1 MLTLAAIFTAQR
13 KYGTSSE
20 VSDSEKVTYEVYLA
34 NCRRLLADKTPEDYF
49 NWDRNKQVDFT
60 DNLIIQFVRNNLKE
74 VEGFVDE
81 RGDIMMEE
89 LIDRLRADITDFGIL
104 KAAWDDP
111 NVQEIQINDFKTIWV
126 IVGGHAELYT
136 DKSGAPFQFVSDIE
150 LHSTINRLIYN
161 PNGNSPRMTVVNPLI
176 NTRTTVKGYR
186 LSGVNSSAITPD
198 MKVGYD
204 FPCTSITIRK
214 YSPSRLTFDDFVK
227 FGTLTEKMADFLR
240 FCGRANIRLA
250 CVGPTSSGK
259 TTLLNA
265 IVWEVPKD
273 NRLLLVQNPTEI
285 MVYER
290 SDETG
295 TNLRNAVHWEASEVD
310 TRLKDD
316 PTTPTMANFIA
327 HALRN
332 TPDVIIPG
340 EVRTPEE
347 FFQMNRALKTG
358 HRVLTTFHATDG
370 ADAVERMA
378 TELATLGGSVT
389 DYLSSITHSID
400 IVVSQKKLSD
410 GKRHVM
416 AIEELTGR
424 VNEFGKAETRVLF
437 RYTLTGNIE
446 KDPETGRILN
456 IEGYFEQVNPIS
468 ESMVQKFFEAG
479 ISKAEL
485 TPFTTVNN
493 NDNYHSQV
501 SSSYTG
507 KEIDAKAMDEILNQ
521 SPQYADSASEAVG
534 NSEEASYEES
544 ETEYSSSEQEASY
557 EGGEGSYEESSY
569 EESDYQGEEGYD
581 EGEIPSDYSP
591 DGEELDLFGEEDN

>member
-1 MLTLAAIFTAQR
+1 MLTLSDIFTAQR
-13 KYGTSSE
+13 KYGATSN
-20 VSDSEKVTYEVYLA
+20 VSDSERVTYEMYLA
-34 NCRRLLADKTPEDYF
+34 GCRRLISDKTPAEFY
-49 NWDRNKQVDFT
+49 NWDRVTQSNYT
-60 DNLIIQFVRNNLKE
+60 DNLIIQYVQNNQKD

-81 RGDIMMEE
+81 AGDVQIDQ
-89 LIDRLRADITDFGIL
+89 LIDRLRSDITDYGIL
-104 KAAWDDP
+104 RDALENQD
-111 NVQEIQINDFKTIWV
+111 VQEIQINDYKTIWV
-126 IVGGHAELYT
+126 VIGGKSQLYV
-136 DKSGAPFQFVSDIE
+136 DKNGMPYQFVSDTE

-161 PNGNSPRMTVVNPLI
+161 PDGNSPRMTVTNPLI
-176 NTRTTVKGYR
+176 NTRTTAKGYR

-198 MKVGYD
+198 MRVGYD

-214 YSPSRLTFDDFVK
+214 YAPSRLTFDDFVR
-227 FGTLTEKMADFLR
+227 FNTMTVKMADFLR
-240 FCGRANIRLA
+240 LCGRANVRLA

-265 IVWEVPKD
+265 IVWEIPRE

-285 MVYER
+285 MIYER

-295 TNLRNAVHWEASEVD
+295 ANLRNAVHWEASEVD
-310 TRLKDD
+310 PRLKND

-400 IVVSQKKLSD
+400 IVVSQMKLDD
-410 GKRHVM
+410 GNRHVM

-424 VNEFGKAETRVLF
+424 VDEYGKAETRVLF
-437 RYTLTGNIE
+437 RFKLSGKTE
-446 KDPETGRILN
+446 KDENGKTIN
-456 IEGYFEQVNPIS
+456 IDGNFEQVSPIS
-468 ESMVQKFFEAG
+468 DSMVQKFFAAG
-479 ISKAEL
+479 ISRDEL
-485 TPFTTVNN
+485 APFLTVSNADEEYEPTTK
-493 NDNYHSQV
+493 
-501 SSSYTG
+501 SSYTG
-507 KEIDAKAMDEILNQ
+507 TEVDNDAV
-521 SPQYADSASEAVG
+521 ADIIGQHDTAFNDNLFG
-534 NSEEASYEES
+534 
-544 ETEYSSSEQEASY
+544 
-557 EGGEGSYEESSY
+557 
-569 EESDYQGEEGYD
+569 DEEG
-581 EGEIPSDYSP
+581 
-591 DGEELDLFGEEDN
+591 

>member
-1 MLTLAAIFTAQR
+1 MLTLASILSAQR
-13 KYGTSSE
+13 KYGATSQ
-20 VSDSEKVTYEVYLA
+20 VSDSERISYEMYLA
-34 NCRRLLADKTPEDYF
+34 NCRRLLTDKTPTDYF
-49 NWDRNKQVDFT
+49 NWDSARQSDFT
-60 DNLIIQFVRNNLKE
+60 NNLIIQYVKNNVKD

-81 RGDIMMEE
+81 SGEIQMDD
-89 LIDRLRADITDFGIL
+89 LIDRLRADIIDYGIL
-104 KAAWDDP
+104 RDALENPD
-111 NVQEIQINDFKTIWV
+111 VQEIQINDFKTVWV
-126 IVGGHAELYT
+126 VIGGKAQMYT
-136 DKSGAPFQFVSDIE
+136 DKSGMPYQFVSDVE

-161 PNGNSPRMTVVNPLI
+161 PDGNSPRMTVTNPLI
-176 NTRTTVKGYR
+176 NTRTTTKGYR

-198 MKVGYD
+198 MKVGCD
-204 FPCTSITIRK
+204 FPCTSVTIRK

-227 FGTLTEKMADFLR
+227 YDTMTDKMAEFLR

-265 IVWEVPKD
+265 IVWEIPRD

-295 TNLRNAVHWEASEVD
+295 ANLRNAIHWEASEVD
-310 TRLKDD
+310 IRLKDD

-400 IVVSQKKLSD
+400 IVVSQKKLDD
-410 GKRHVM
+410 GNRHVM
-416 AIEELTGR
+416 AIEELTGK

-437 RYTLTGNIE
+437 RYRLTGEMIR
-446 KDPETGRILN
+446 DPETGKLKK
-456 IEGYFEQVNPIS
+456 IEGVFEQVNPIS
-468 ESMVQKFFEAG
+468 EELKQKFFEAG
-479 ISKAEL
+479 ISLDEL
-485 TPFTTVNN
+485 KPFLTVNN
-493 NDNYHSQV
+493 DDDYKPTSE
-501 SSSYTG
+501 SSYTG
-507 KEIDAKAMDEILNQ
+507 QEIDQQAIDEISSQFNPLDA
-521 SPQYADSASEAVG
+521 YDDSYYSESYDT
-534 NSEEASYEES
+534 SEG
-544 ETEYSSSEQEASY
+544 YSS
-557 EGGEGSYEESSY
+557 EGLYDGEG
-569 EESDYQGEEGYD
+569 
-581 EGEIPSDYSP
+581 
-591 DGEELDLFGEEDN
+591 

>member
-1 MLTLAAIFTAQR
+1 MLTLASILSAQR
-13 KYGTSSE
+13 KYGASSQ
-20 VSDSEKVTYEVYLA
+20 VSDSERISYEMYLA
-34 NCRRLLADKTPEDYF
+34 NCRRLLTDKTPTDYF
-49 NWDRNKQVDFT
+49 NWDSAHQSDFT
-60 DNLIIQFVRNNLKE
+60 NNLIIQYVRNNMKD

-81 RGDIMMEE
+81 SGEIQMDE
-89 LIDRLRADITDFGIL
+89 LIDRLRADIIDYGIL
-104 KAAWDDP
+104 RDALENPD
-111 NVQEIQINDFKTIWV
+111 VQEIQINDFKTIW
-126 IVGGHAELYT
+126 IIIGGKAQLYT
-136 DKSGAPFQFVSDIE
+136 DKSGMPYQFVSDVE

-161 PNGNSPRMTVVNPLI
+161 PDGNSPRMTVTNPLI
-176 NTRTTVKGYR
+176 NTRTTTKGYR

-198 MKVGYD
+198 MKVGCD

-227 FGTLTEKMADFLR
+227 YDTMTAKMADFLR

-265 IVWEVPKD
+265 IVWEIPKD

-295 TNLRNAVHWEASEVD
+295 ANLRNAVHWEASEVD
-310 TRLKDD
+310 VRLKDD

-400 IVVSQKKLSD
+400 IVVSQKKLDD
-410 GKRHVM
+410 GNRHVM
-416 AIEELTGR
+416 AIEELTGK
-424 VNEFGKAETRVLF
+424 VDEFGKAETRILF
-437 RYTLTGNIE
+437 RYRLTGE
-446 KDPETGRILN
+446 TERDPETGKVTRIVG
-456 IEGYFEQVNPIS
+456 IFEQVNPIS
-468 ESMVQKFFEAG
+468 DSLMQKFFEAG
-479 ISKAEL
+479 ISINEL
-485 TPFTTVNN
+485 QPFLNVDNKSEYTPVT
-493 NDNYHSQV
+493 Q
-501 SSSYTG
+501 SSYTG
-507 KEIDAKAMDEILNQ
+507 QEIDQQAFEEISNQFNAMNGL
-521 SPQYADSASEAVG
+521 SEYPV
-534 NSEEASYEES
+534 E
-544 ETEYSSSEQEASY
+544 
-557 EGGEGSYEESSY
+557 
-569 EESDYQGEEGYD
+569 DVFD
-581 EGEIPSDYSP
+581 EGV
-591 DGEELDLFGEEDN
+591 

>member
-1 MLTLAAIFTAQR
+1 MLTLASILSAQR
-13 KYGTSSE
+13 KYGASSQ
-20 VSDSEKVTYEVYLA
+20 VSDSERISYEMYLA
-34 NCRRLLADKTPEDYF
+34 NCRRLLTDKTPTDYF
-49 NWDRNKQVDFT
+49 NWDSAHQSDFT
-60 DNLIIQFVRNNLKE
+60 NNLIIQYVRNNMKD

-81 RGDIMMEE
+81 SGEIQMDE
-89 LIDRLRADITDFGIL
+89 LIDRLRADIIDYGIL
-104 KAAWDDP
+104 RDALENPD
-111 NVQEIQINDFKTIWV
+111 VQEIQINDFKTIW
-126 IVGGHAELYT
+126 IIIGGKAQLYT
-136 DKSGAPFQFVSDIE
+136 DKSGMPYQFVSDVE

-161 PNGNSPRMTVVNPLI
+161 PDGNSPRMTVTNPLI
-176 NTRTTVKGYR
+176 NTRTTTKGYR

-198 MKVGYD
+198 MKVGCD

-227 FGTLTEKMADFLR
+227 YDTMTAKMADFLR

-265 IVWEVPKD
+265 IVWEIPKD

-295 TNLRNAVHWEASEVD
+295 ANLRNAVHWEASEVD
-310 TRLKDD
+310 VHLKDD

-400 IVVSQKKLSD
+400 IVVSQKKLDD
-410 GKRHVM
+410 GNRHVM
-416 AIEELTGR
+416 AIEELTGK
-424 VNEFGKAETRVLF
+424 VDEFGKAETRILF
-437 RYTLTGNIE
+437 RYRLTGE
-446 KDPETGRILN
+446 TERDPETGKVTRIVG
-456 IEGYFEQVNPIS
+456 IFEQVNPIS
-468 ESMVQKFFEAG
+468 DSLMQKFFEAG
-479 ISKAEL
+479 ISINEL
-485 TPFTTVNN
+485 QPFLNVDNKSEYTPVT
-493 NDNYHSQV
+493 Q
-501 SSSYTG
+501 SSYTG
-507 KEIDAKAMDEILNQ
+507 QEIDQQAFEEISNQFNAMNGL
-521 SPQYADSASEAVG
+521 SEYPV
-534 NSEEASYEES
+534 E
-544 ETEYSSSEQEASY
+544 
-557 EGGEGSYEESSY
+557 
-569 EESDYQGEEGYD
+569 DVFD
-581 EGEIPSDYSP
+581 EGV
-591 DGEELDLFGEEDN
+591 

>member
-1 MLTLAAIFTAQR
+1 MLTLASILSAQR
-13 KYGTSSE
+13 KYGASSQ
-20 VSDSEKVTYEVYLA
+20 VSDSERISYEMYLA
-34 NCRRLLADKTPEDYF
+34 NCRRLLTDKTPTDYF
-49 NWDRNKQVDFT
+49 NWDSAHQSDFT
-60 DNLIIQFVRNNLKE
+60 NNLIIQYVRNNMKD

-81 RGDIMMEE
+81 SGEIQMDE
-89 LIDRLRADITDFGIL
+89 LIDRLRADIIDYGIL
-104 KAAWDDP
+104 RDALENPD
-111 NVQEIQINDFKTIWV
+111 VQEIQINDFKTIW
-126 IVGGHAELYT
+126 IIIGGKAQLYT
-136 DKSGAPFQFVSDIE
+136 DKSGMPYQFVSDVE

-161 PNGNSPRMTVVNPLI
+161 PDGNSPRMTVTNPLI
-176 NTRTTVKGYR
+176 NTRTTTKGYR

-198 MKVGYD
+198 MKVGCD

-227 FGTLTEKMADFLR
+227 YDTMTAKMADFLR

-265 IVWEVPKD
+265 VVWEIPKD

-295 TNLRNAVHWEASEVD
+295 ANLRNAVHWEASEVD
-310 TRLKDD
+310 VRLKDD

-400 IVVSQKKLSD
+400 IVVSQKKLDD
-410 GKRHVM
+410 GNRHVM
-416 AIEELTGR
+416 AIEELTGK
-424 VNEFGKAETRVLF
+424 VDEFGKAETRILF
-437 RYTLTGNIE
+437 RYRLTGE
-446 KDPETGRILN
+446 TERDPETGKVTRIVG
-456 IEGYFEQVNPIS
+456 IFEQVNPIS
-468 ESMVQKFFEAG
+468 DSLMQKFFEAG
-479 ISKAEL
+479 ISINEL
-485 TPFTTVNN
+485 QPFLNVDNKSEYTPVT
-493 NDNYHSQV
+493 Q
-501 SSSYTG
+501 SSYTG
-507 KEIDAKAMDEILNQ
+507 QEIDQQAFEEISNQFNAMNGL
-521 SPQYADSASEAVG
+521 SEYPV
-534 NSEEASYEES
+534 E
-544 ETEYSSSEQEASY
+544 
-557 EGGEGSYEESSY
+557 
-569 EESDYQGEEGYD
+569 DVFD
-581 EGEIPSDYSP
+581 EGV
-591 DGEELDLFGEEDN
+591 